1 MKKNGDKFAQNL
13 IDAIR
18 ESKNNE
24 LSKLIN
30 ALGIRHVGTKS
41 AKILAKRYGSM
52 DKLMDASFESLS
64 LTEEI
69 GEITADSVSEF
80 FMQEQTRDLIEKLK
94 AAGVNMIEHQEEIVD
109 ERFFGKVF
117 VLTGTLEK
125 YTREEAGKII
135 ESFAGKVSSTVSKKT
150 SYVLAGEEAG
160 SKLTK
165 AEKLGVTIL
174 TEEQFE
180 EMIK

>member
-150 SYVLAGEEAG
+150 SYVLAGEEARKQAYKSRKTRCYNTYRG
-160 SKLTK
+160 
-165 AEKLGVTIL
+165 TI
-174 TEEQFE
+174 
-180 EMIK
+180 